1 MRGILVRALF
11 PIAATLA
18 GAAMLTPL
26 GAVAAQGD
34 AVRSMLEGM
43 GYEGIRLNGC
53 LLPFA
58 RRVDSSEKA
67 DGFSSYVRRLNLET
81 VEDFSVD
88 ISSIESTDSSTINEM
103 TFNPTSDYQ
112 FRYLGFG
119 NFWLWINKYSLS
131 AIGRIHDLSART
143 TARP

>member
-1 MRGILVRALF
+1 
-11 PIAATLA
+11 
-18 GAAMLTPL
+18 
-26 GAVAAQGD
+26 
-34 AVRSMLEGM
+34 MLEGM
-43 GYEGIRLNGC
+43 EHEGFRLNGC

-67 DGFSSYVRRLNLET
+67 DGFSAYVRRLNLET
-81 VEDFSVD
+81 GEDFSVD
-88 ISSIESTDSSTINEM
+88 ISPIESTDSSTINEM

-119 NFWLWINKYSLS
+119 KFGLWINKYSLS
-131 AIGRIHDLSART
+131 AIGRIHNLAART

>member
-1 MRGILVRALF
+1 
-11 PIAATLA
+11 
-18 GAAMLTPL
+18 MLTPL
-26 GAVAAQGD
+26 GAVAAKGD
-34 AVRSMLEGM
+34 AVRSMLEGI

-58 RRVDSSEKA
+58 RWVDSAEKA
-67 DGFSSYVRRLNLET
+67 DGFSAYVRRLNLET

-88 ISSIESTDSSTINEM
+88 ILPIENIDGITINEV

-112 FRYLGFG
+112 FRYLVSG

-131 AIGRIHDLSART
+131 AIGRIHNLAART

>member
-1 MRGILVRALF
+1 
-11 PIAATLA
+11 
-18 GAAMLTPL
+18 MLTPL
-26 GAVAAQGD
+26 GTVAAQGD
-34 AVRSMLEGM
+34 AVRSILECM

-58 RRVDSSEKA
+58 RWVDSAEKA
-67 DGFSSYVRRLNLET
+67 DGFSAYVRRLNLET

-88 ISSIESTDSSTINEM
+88 ILPIENIDGITINEV

-112 FRYLGFG
+112 FRYLVSG
-119 NFWLWINKYSLS
+119 NFGLWINKYSLS
-131 AIGRIHDLSART
+131 AIGRIHNLAART